1 MLKKLTALVLVILL
15 LTGCSFKT
23 ESQRLLEKRLNFSV
37 EQRDISHFEDS
48 HGGFHGDGESL
59 VIFTPTEKQAHFT
72 LLNWEKSAVDP
83 KIIPL
88 LFCTTE
94 YNIDD
99 EVLSTVFGYWYFV
112 DRSPAG
118 HSLLN
123 FTFAY
128 FDGEKI
134 WLYEFDS

>member
-1 MLKKLTALVLVILL
+1 MLKFILEIILALSLLFGCGAKSEAVLT
-15 LTGCSFKT
+15 
-23 ESQRLLEKRLNFSV
+23 LEKSFGFSV
-37 EQRDISHFEDS
+37 EESAVTHFEDS

-59 VIFTPTEKQAHFT
+59 IIFTPTEKQSHFAVV
-72 LLNWEKSAVDP
+72 NWKKSPVSP
-83 KIIPL
+83 QIIPL
-88 LFCTTE
+88 LFCETE
-94 YNIDD
+94 YNIDE